1 MKESDLEDIDNAI
14 ENFRKKLRANSV
26 PLRLRDKRMK
36 SNDGYPD
43 YVTQAEMDATALL
56 NANYRESIKNLE
68 LFKSIM
74 EGQNDR
80 NGRSH

>member
-1 MKESDLEDIDNAI
+1 
-14 ENFRKKLRANSV
+14 
-26 PLRLRDKRMK
+26 MK

-68 LFKSIM
+68 LFKRLM
-74 EGQNDR
+74 EDQK
-80 NGRSH
+80 